1 MRLFEDLYAA
11 FNQRD
16 VPAAVA
22 RMTPDVTW
30 PKAFEGGTVRGRDEV
45 AAYWQRQW
53 TEIDPSVTPVGYETE
68 PDGRVAVTVAQVVRD
83 LGGKVLAESTVT
95 HLYRLEHDLVAGME
109 IR

>member
-1 MRLFEDLYAA
+1 MQLFEDIYAA
-11 FNQRD
+11 FNRRD
-16 VPAAVA
+16 VPAVLE
-22 RMTPDVTW
+22 RMTTDVTW

-45 AAYWQRQW
+45 AAYWRRQW
-53 TEIDPSVTPVGYETE
+53 TEIDPEVTPVGYATE

-95 HLYRLEHDLVAGME
+95 HVYRLDGELVAGME